1 MATAVVIGADR
12 GIAAALIDVYRG
24 RGDDAIAVCLG
35 DGDAWSGTGVR
46 VIPGIDVTDDPAVA
60 KLAVE
65 LSGTPIDTLVH
76 VAGVGALD
84 RFGRFDFARM
94 REHYD
99 LNALGPLRTVS
110 ALAEN
115 LGRGSK
121 VGIVTSRM
129 ASIGDNASGR
139 MYSYRMSKAAANMLG
154 VNLYHEL
161 RPRGVR
167 VMLLHPGTVATEMT
181 RGAKNWEQMTKPAE
195 AAAGLAAQLDALGP
209 DTPPEFRHADGT
221 LLPW

>member
-1 MATAVVIGADR
+1 MGIAVVIGADR
-12 GIAAALIDVYRG
+12 GIAASLVDLYDS
-24 RGDDAIAVCLG
+24 RGDEAIAVCLG
-35 DGDAWSGTGVR
+35 SGEAWSDSGVR
-46 VIPGIDVTDDPAVA
+46 VIPGIDVTDDAAVS

-65 LSGTPIDTLVH
+65 LAGTPIDTLVH

-84 RFGRFDFARM
+84 RFGRFDFDRM
-94 REHYD
+94 LEHYN
-99 LNALGPLRTVS
+99 LNALGPLRVVS

-129 ASIGDNASGR
+129 GSIGDNGSGR

-161 RPRGVR
+161 RPRGAS
-167 VMLLHPGTVATEMT
+167 VMLLHPGTVGTEMT
-181 RGAKNWEQMTKPAE
+181 RGAKNWEQLTKPSE
-195 AAAGLAAQLDALGP
+195 AAAGLAARLDALGP
-209 DTPPEFRHADGT
+209 DTPIEFRHADGT

>member
-1 MATAVVIGADR
+1 MGTAVVIGADR
-12 GIAAALIDVYRG
+12 GIAAALVDIYRE
-24 RGDDAIAVCLG
+24 RGDQAIAVCLG
-35 DGDAWSGTGVR
+35 DGEVWAGTDVR
-46 VIPGIDVTDDPAVA
+46 VVPGIDVTDDSAVA
-60 KLAVE
+60 KLADA
-65 LSGTPIDTLVH
+65 LARTPVDTLVH

-84 RFGRFDFARM
+84 RWGRFDFARM
-94 REHYD
+94 LEHYD
-99 LNALGPLRTVS
+99 LNALGPLRVVN

-129 ASIGDNASGR
+129 GSIGDNASGR

-161 RPRGVR
+161 RPRGVC
-167 VMLLHPGTVATEMT
+167 VMLLHPGTVATQMT
-181 RGAKNWEQMTKPAE
+181 RGAKNWDQMTKPAE

-209 DTPPEFRHADGT
+209 DTPIEFRHADGT
-221 LLPW
+221 RLPW